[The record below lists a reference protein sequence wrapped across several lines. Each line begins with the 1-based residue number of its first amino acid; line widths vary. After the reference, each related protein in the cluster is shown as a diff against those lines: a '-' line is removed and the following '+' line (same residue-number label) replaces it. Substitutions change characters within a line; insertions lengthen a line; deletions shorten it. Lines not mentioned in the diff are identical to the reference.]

1 MAHALARARQ
11 AGVLPTRLAKFFT
24 NALVMP
30 VLTAHPTEVRRKSA
44 IDREMEIAELM
55 AERDGSSLS
64 GAELKA
70 REAALRRAILTLWQT
85 NPLRRTRLRVIDEVA
100 NGLSYYEYTF
110 LSELSRFYADLEA
123 ELSAA
128 GVALADGL
136 PSFLQIGSWIGSDR
150 DGNPFVTESVLRAT
164 LRAQSSSALRYYL
177 DELHKLRG
185 ELSLD
190 STLVPVSSALTEL
203 AARSPDRSANRQDE
217 PYRRA
222 ITGIY
227 ARLAATARALDDLE
241 TPQHAVGEAPPYRD
255 SRELLADLSIL
266 DSSLRANGSEI
277 LAAGHLKHLRR
288 AVDVFGFHLAAL
300 DLRQN
305 SDVNERTVGEM
316 LGLVQPGL
324 DYASLAEP
332 ERIGLLWPELT
343 TARPLSSPFLF
354 YSPETKSELGV
365 LRATAEAHARYGR
378 ASVQHYVI
386 SKTTG
391 VSDIL
396 ESRGPA

>member
-30 VLTAHPTEVRRKSA
+30 VLTAHPIEVRRKSA

-241 TPQHAVGEAPPYRD
+241 TRSMRSVR
-255 SRELLADLSIL
+255 
-266 DSSLRANGSEI
+266 
-277 LAAGHLKHLRR
+277 HL
-288 AVDVFGFHLAAL
+288 
-300 DLRQN
+300 
-305 SDVNERTVGEM
+305 
-316 LGLVQPGL
+316 P
-324 DYASLAEP
+324 
-332 ERIGLLWPELT
+332 I
-343 TARPLSSPFLF
+343 
-354 YSPETKSELGV
+354 
-365 LRATAEAHARYGR
+365 ATAANCSPICRSSTAL
-378 ASVQHYVI
+378 SVPMAPKYWPQDI
-386 SKTTG
+386 SNTCAVPSTSSG
-391 VSDIL
+391 FI
-396 ESRGPA
+396 SRHSICVRTPM